1 MKMTKSFILE
11 LNYDNSSLSEPIKSR
26 FGDDMNMIEII
37 PAQEDKKTFIILVK
51 EYTDMIRRQDVS
63 VAGTLP
69 SQHLDEELADIEKKY
84 GYPGGRMYLLL
95 VDGIAAGCVA
105 LTGND
110 GEYCEIKRLYIRPEY
125 RGRGFSKLLCNKV
138 IEDARKIG
146 YRYMRLDTF
155 PFMKSAIHVYEKLGF
170 HYIEKYNDNPADD
183 AIFMQ
188 LSL

>member
-1 MKMTKSFILE
+1 VIECIFTILAVFWTDPSVMVEIGTGAE
-11 LNYDNSSLSEPIKSR
+11 L
-26 FGDDMNMIEII
+26 NMIEII
-37 PAQEDKKTFIILVK
+37 PAQKNINGFIELVK
-51 EYTDMIRRQDVS
+51 EYTDMICKQDTS
-63 VAGTLP
+63 VAGTLS
-69 SQHLDEELADIEKKY
+69 SQHLDEELAHTEQKY

-95 VDGIAAGCVA
+95 VDGHMAGCAA

-110 GEYCEIKRLYIRPEY
+110 DKYCEIKRLYVRPEY

-138 IEDARKIG
+138 IEEARQIG
-146 YRYMRLDTF
+146 YQYMRLDTF

-170 HYIEKYNDNPADD
+170 QYIEKYNDNPADD